1 MKKILFCLLIAL
13 TLSCSKENETIEE
26 LPIPPTSNQFLTYP
40 SGTGTS
46 GDPVTGVLGYGYMAT
61 GLIDT
66 LSVRN
71 RVLNLSEPRDYI
83 IYPLSINEPG
93 YFFSGKNYQDFIKPQ
108 QYQPSWVGLTGHIKK
123 LMKLSFD
130 TIEPDKS
137 YAYYSHF
144 IYSKKGKFDFYNSC
158 SDTILTTEFLND
170 VAILTAAQLVSKYG
184 THVLINVN
192 YGTRFEAVYKGK
204 VVPAEDYVIQKSML
218 NRMTQL
224 LGYTEGV
231 YLGNP
236 STDYTQTDEEIVFN
250 SLGSAVKIFQTIKV
264 TDNNP
269 NHIFI
274 NQHDLYAENVRYQ
287 FIDFD
292 MENGIKPLYLFV
304 NNPEKKEI
312 LKNYIDLYLLQH

>member
-1 MKKILFCLLIAL
+1 M
-13 TLSCSKENETIEE
+13 
-26 LPIPPTSNQFLTYP
+26 
-40 SGTGTS
+40 
-46 GDPVTGVLGYGYMAT
+46 
-61 GLIDT
+61 
-66 LSVRN
+66 
-71 RVLNLSEPRDYI
+71 
-83 IYPLSINEPG
+83 
-93 YFFSGKNYQDFIKPQ
+93 
-108 QYQPSWVGLTGHIKK
+108 
-123 LMKLSFD
+123 
-130 TIEPDKS
+130 
-137 YAYYSHF
+137 
-144 IYSKKGKFDFYNSC
+144 
-158 SDTILTTEFLND
+158 
-170 VAILTAAQLVSKYG
+170 SKYG